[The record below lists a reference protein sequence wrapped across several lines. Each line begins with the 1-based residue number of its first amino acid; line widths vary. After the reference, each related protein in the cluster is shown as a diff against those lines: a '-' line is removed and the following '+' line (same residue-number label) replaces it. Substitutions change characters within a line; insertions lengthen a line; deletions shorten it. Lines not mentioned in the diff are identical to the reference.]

1 MRKFCPAGGKP
12 PQVCWIVRGL
22 AQAGWLRR
30 AEFGLKQFF
39 GERFARLFVLVEC
52 LGLVTVFDGVGQ
64 DPG

>member
-12 PQVCWIVRGL
+12 PQVCRIVRGL
-22 AQAGWLRR
+22 LRR

-52 LGLVTVFDGVGQ
+52 LGLVTVFDGVGK